1 MSNVSLN
8 DRIDEH
14 IENHFDEYVEDLRR
28 LIAQPS
34 VSATG
39 EGVQECAQLLVE
51 LLDDYGFDETQVVES
66 PGMPC
71 VISKAYVGS
80 DPDNDSPT
88 MLIYGHFDTQPA
100 DEDAWDKPPFEPTIV
115 DGPDGRPRIHARGAG
130 DNKGNHFAHLCAV
143 ESLRDIDGVPLNII
157 LFLDGEEESGSPHME
172 QIVRENK
179 HLLEEADR
187 EFKTDGSI
195 HESGRPLIKLGS
207 RGLTTVKIRARG
219 ANRDLHSGHYGGS
232 VPNPA
237 WELIRVF
244 DSMKDDDGYVTI
256 EGFYDD
262 VKEMTVEDRQALER
276 IPVNEEQ
283 LKEDLDIDRFIPG
296 PADSHLEGQM
306 YYPTLNI
313 AGFSAGYTGDGF
325 KTVLPG
331 EARAHVDM
339 RLVVDQDADDI
350 FEKFRRHIES
360 HSSDLVD
367 IEINQEGSRNPNR
380 TPLDSPYLPAVTS
393 AVEDAWGSEP
403 IIYPSSGASGPHDV
417 FEEVLGLQAI
427 GMGYANADERQHS
440 PHETMD
446 LHCFKNGIRTSARV
460 FRNLATT

>member
-1 MSNVSLN
+1 MSDNSLL
-8 DRIDEH
+8 REVDEH
-14 IENHFDEYVEDLRR
+14 IDDNFETYVEDLRR

-39 EGVQECAQLLVE
+39 EGVRECAELLVE
-51 LLDDYGFDETQVVES
+51 LLDEYGFDESHIVES

-71 VISKAYVGS
+71 VISRAYVNH
-80 DPDNDSPT
+80 DPDNEYPT
-88 MLIYGHFDTQPA
+88 MLIYGHFDTQPV
-100 DEDAWDKPPFEPTIV
+100 DEDAWDNPPFEPTII
-115 DGPDGRPRIHARGAG
+115 DGPDGRPRIHARGSG

-143 ESLRDIDGVPLNII
+143 RSLRAVDDIPLNII

-172 QIVRENK
+172 QIVTENK
-179 HLLEEADR
+179 HLLEDADR

-195 HESGRPLIKLGS
+195 HESGRPMIKLGS
-207 RGLTTVKIRARG
+207 RGLTTVKMSAEG
-219 ANRDLHSGHYGGS
+219 ANRDLHSGHFGGS

-237 WELIRVF
+237 WELVRIL
-244 DSMKDDDGYVTI
+244 DSMKDENGYVTI
-256 EGFYDD
+256 EGFYED
-262 VKEMTVEDRQALER
+262 VKEMTEEDKKALEK
-276 IPVNEEQ
+276 IPEDDEQ
-283 LKEDLDIDRFIPG
+283 VKADLDIDHFIPG

-325 KTVLPG
+325 KTVLPH
-331 EARAHVDM
+331 EAKVHIDM

-350 FEKFRRHIES
+350 FEKFEQHVEN

-367 IEINQEGSRNPNR
+367 ITVRQEGSRNPNR
-380 TPLDSPYLPAVTS
+380 TPLDSKYIPAVTS
-393 AVEDAWGSEP
+393 AVEEAWGVEP

-417 FEEVLGLQAI
+417 FEDVLGLQAV

-440 PHETMD
+440 PEETMAI
-446 LHCFKNGIRTSARV
+446 HCFQNGIHTSVRV
-460 FRNLATT
+460 FANFAKI